1 MPLFSGAQR
10 AVVARDRGRRLS
22 EPGNTCGLSIVLD
35 ILRLI
40 LILQICFFSGRRAR
54 VLRAVVLWPPQRRGG
69 LDTIGQAVED
79 LRGGTQLFS
88 GCRMKRQYEICPGS
102 ILVAP
107 ISRSL

>member
-1 MPLFSGAQR
+1 MSGLK
-10 AVVARDRGRRLS
+10 V
-22 EPGNTCGLSIVLD
+22 SIDKCDL
-35 ILRLI
+35 L
-40 LILQICFFSGRRAR
+40 FSGRRESAR
-54 VLRAVVLWPPQRRGG
+54 GPPALMPWPPQRRGG

-79 LRGGTQLFS
+79 LRGWTQLFS